1 MVTITVR
8 PFLLTFLTLC
18 ITIAAARASK
28 PAHIDRPQNLS
39 GSCMPVC
46 CQVKITGLESCG
58 LQVLQPR
65 LNFPQSDNQKNPIS
79 L

>member
-28 PAHIDRPQNLS
+28 PAHVDMPQKLS
-39 GSCMPVC
+39 GSCVPVC
-46 CQVKITGLESCG
+46 CQVKITGLESRG

-65 LNFPQSDNQKNPIS
+65 LIPPDQTIRRTQ
-79 L
+79 